1 MQRDAEKQEATTFG
15 AIIERPQQH
24 SPEPPP
30 PRLNRLSASKDK
42 TATTVLPA
50 AARASP
56 ELSTP
61 TSIRPHLHL
70 AAAAQIID
78 PPLPSP
84 YSISEAH
91 DAAHN
96 VDLEAAIPSAIQM
109 PAVAVLSP
117 DGTPTTIVT
126 ASAPVNSGAQRV
138 SVPDT
143 IAAASTVVA
152 GGGGGLHTPQRLG
165 STRSTASTSSQTSS
179 TARTAVAV
187 AEKTAVVTTG
197 DSLRPAGT
205 GQECTM
211 WPSASELRDR
221 HKREKRAR
229 SRNPLRKLSRRNRVI
244 ISVVIALT
252 VISAAVGIGVGISRA
267 YHGEV
272 WAGNGKSMPI
282 PVRFLISFRFEKGA
296 G

>member
-15 AIIERPQQH
+15 AIIERPQH

-42 TATTVLPA
+42 TALPA
-50 AARASP
+50 STRASP

-96 VDLEAAIPSAIQM
+96 IDLEAAIPPSTVTK
-109 PAVAVLSP
+109 PAAAALAP
-117 DGTPTTIVT
+117 HTPTPTTIVT
-126 ASAPVNSGAQRV
+126 PPAPVSPGAQRV

-197 DSLRPAGT
+197 DSLRPAAT

-211 WPSASELRDR
+211 WPSASELHAR

-229 SRNPLRKLSRRNRVI
+229 TRNPLRKLNRRNRII

-282 PVRFLISFRFEKGA
+282 PVSFFA
-296 G
+296 S

>member
-1 MQRDAEKQEATTFG
+1 MQRDPEKQEATTFG
-15 AIIERPQQH
+15 AIIERPQH

-30 PRLNRLSASKDK
+30 PRLNRLSASQDK

-50 AARASP
+50 STRASP
-56 ELSTP
+56 DLATP

-70 AAAAQIID
+70 AAAAQSID

-84 YSISEAH
+84 YSISSVH

-96 VDLEAAIPSAIQM
+96 IDLEAALPSVTITK
-109 PAVAVLSP
+109 PAAALAA
-117 DGTPTTIVT
+117 TTFVT
-126 ASAPVNSGAQRV
+126 APTPVSPAQRV
-138 SVPDT
+138 SMPDT

-197 DSLRPAGT
+197 DSLRPGAT
-205 GQECTM
+205 GQDCTM
-211 WPSASELRDR
+211 WPSASELQAR
-221 HKREKRAR
+221 HKAEKRAR
-229 SRNPLRKLSRRNRVI
+229 TRNPLRKLSRRNRVI

-282 PVRFLISFRFEKGA
+282 PVSFCPSNFFRFGR
-296 G
+296 GR

>member
-1 MQRDAEKQEATTFG
+1 MQRDAEKQEAITFG
-15 AIIERPQQH
+15 AIIERPHH

-50 AARASP
+50 STRASP

-61 TSIRPHLHL
+61 TSIRPHLHP
-70 AAAAQIID
+70 AAAAHIID

-84 YSISEAH
+84 YSVSEAH

-96 VDLEAAIPSAIQM
+96 IDLEAAIPSPTATK
-109 PAVAVLSP
+109 PAAAALAP
-117 DGTPTTIVT
+117 HAPTPTTIVT
-126 ASAPVNSGAQRV
+126 APTPASPGAQRV

-179 TARTAVAV
+179 AARTAVAV

-197 DSLRPAGT
+197 DSLRPGAT

-211 WPSASELRDR
+211 WPSASEMHAR

-272 WAGNGKSMPI
+272 WAGTGKSMPI
-282 PVRFLISFRFEKGA
+282 PVSFWA
-296 G
+296 S